1 MADQGEDFGAAA
13 SLLGS
18 WSDEGDLVERA
29 KTQPEAFGHL
39 YDRYYSVVLNYLYR
53 RTLDVALAEELT
65 SNTFFKALRALGGY
79 ESRGKFLAWLYR
91 IAGNEIRLNR
101 RHGGKSMQAQP
112 AGETSPAVCD
122 LRPTWRSPRKRSNSR
137 RGSLPGSMRR

>member
-53 RTLDVALAEELT
+53 RTLDVAFAEELT

-101 RHGGKSMQAQP
+101 GTAERA
-112 AGETSPAVCD
+112 C
-122 LRPTWRSPRKRSNSR
+122 RRSPLARRARPCAICDRPGDR
-137 RGSLPGSMRR
+137 RGRGRRAGAAVRQDP